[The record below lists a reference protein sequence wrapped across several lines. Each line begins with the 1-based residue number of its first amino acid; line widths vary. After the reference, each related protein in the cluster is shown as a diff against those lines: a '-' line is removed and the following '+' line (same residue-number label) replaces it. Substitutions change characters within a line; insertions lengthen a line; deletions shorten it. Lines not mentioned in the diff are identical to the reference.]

1 MNVQPAS
8 ARATGRKKDSR
19 LTLKELDLF
28 SALGE
33 DPAHLDSH
41 VHTTELST
49 ENKHAVQFQDLPRQQ
64 LNCKTFKELLETKA
78 FHTIPY
84 RTAFRATPPLSQHFA
99 LSER

>member
-8 ARATGRKKDSR
+8 TRATGQKKDSR

-41 VHTTELST
+41 VHSTELSK
-49 ENKHAVQFQDLPRQQ
+49 EYKHAVQFQDLARQQ
-64 LNCKTFKELLETKA
+64 ICKTFKELLETKA
-78 FHTIPY
+78 VHTIPDSVLCY
-84 RTAFRATPPLSQHFA
+84 PSPKPTFCPK
-99 LSER
+99 

>member
-41 VHTTELST
+41 MHSTELSK
-49 ENKHAVQFQDLPRQQ
+49 ENKHAVQF
-64 LNCKTFKELLETKA
+64 
-78 FHTIPY
+78 
-84 RTAFRATPPLSQHFA
+84 
-99 LSER
+99 